1 MDLVIERA
9 KETGANI
16 PAAVWSYAPPSPDG
30 AVGDMPEHREQSEK
44 SNQECWAA
52 R

>member
-1 MDLVIERA
+1 VVVCTAI
-9 KETGANI
+9 TG
-16 PAAVWSYAPPSPDG
+16 WSCRKL
-30 AVGDMPEHREQSEK
+30 GDMPEHREQSEK